1 MKNNILLNKYFY
13 IGIISIVF
21 IAISIFVYLKY
32 LMLGIIIKEDSNI
45 LLIFALFLLA
55 NLYSLII
62 SIKELVSEW
71 Q

>member
-1 MKNNILLNKYFY
+1 
-13 IGIISIVF
+13 
-21 IAISIFVYLKY
+21 
-32 LMLGIIIKEDSNI
+32 MLGIIIKEDSNI

>member
-1 MKNNILLNKYFY
+1 MKNNILLNKYFH
-13 IGIISIVF
+13 IGIISIIF

-32 LMLGIIIKEDSNI
+32 ILLEIIVKEDANI

-55 NLYSLII
+55 SLYSLII
-62 SIKELVSEW
+62 SIKELISEW